1 MNLSITSAI
10 GHIRSFLSFVFI
22 TVNLLIWL
30 PGLIMAALV
39 RIILPTQ
46 PVKKTMFRVVSL
58 IYKAAVNIDTWYLTQ
73 ILKINL
79 NIDAPE
85 ELLDE
90 LSRPGKSL
98 VICNHQSWFDIF
110 VLQALICR
118 GSPIL
123 QFVIKRELLWVPVLG
138 WVCLVLDFPRMQR
151 KKDPQSRLLDRKTAK
166 QASWNLND
174 EQGALMLFPE
184 GTRSRDGDMGKGK
197 TGVARLAAMTDAAVV
212 PVAIRQTDDVWPVS
226 KRAPR
231 PWRKFYYK
239 FGDPMYFDYKEET
252 HDNFRE
258 FTDKIMSK
266 ISELSEECEEYW
278 NSRKITNRL
287 KNWKDKTRQ
296 RIASWRE

>member
-79 NIDAPE
+79 NIDAPD

-151 KKDPQSRLLDRKTAK
+151 KKDPLSRLLDRKTAK

-184 GTRSRDGDMGKGK
+184 GTRFTPAKHLATSSPFQHLLTPKIGGFAVILQSIKKDARILDMAIRYEPAEADCWQCMSGAVNNITIKVTSTK
-197 TGVARLAAMTDAAVV
+197 VQEIDDAALWLK
-212 PVAIRQTDDVWPVS
+212 QC
-226 KRAPR
+226 
-231 PWRKFYYK
+231 WR
-239 FGDPMYFDYKEET
+239 
-252 HDNFRE
+252 N
-258 FTDKIMSK
+258 
-266 ISELSEECEEYW
+266 
-278 NSRKITNRL
+278 
-287 KNWKDKTRQ
+287 KD
-296 RIASWRE
+296 IWLGH